1 MSDVIKDQLQHCMEE
16 AGKVFCTVVKL
27 KAEPMVTPKWEH

>member
-1 MSDVIKDQLQHCMEE
+1 MEE

-27 KAEPMVTPKWEH
+27 KAEPMVTSKWEH

>member
-27 KAEPMVTPKWEH
+27 KAEPMVTSKWEH